1 MRKRTAK
8 TAPGSVRGKRPNEG
22 ITHLRESAPVF
33 APQSTED

>member
-22 ITHLRESAPVF
+22 MVHLPVSAPIL
-33 APQSTED
+33 APQSL